1 MEGGG
6 AVGSLWCRVGFRR
19 KFASKFIFSMLIV
32 EEIFLDGDD
41 ARGDGLNAEVEIHA
55 DHSQI

>member
-1 MEGGG
+1 MEGGR

-32 EEIFLDGDD
+32 EEIFLDGSG
-41 ARGDGLNAEVEIHA
+41 ARRDGLNAEAKINA
-55 DHSQI
+55 DHSQT

>member
-1 MEGGG
+1 MAGGRAG
-6 AVGSLWCRVGFRR
+6 GSLWCRVGFRR

-32 EEIFLDGDD
+32 EEIFLDGSG
-41 ARGDGLNAEVEIHA
+41 ARKDGLNAETKINA